1 MNVQELI
8 EELECLEVAT
18 DSLDFLKGANFAT
31 ERAINLAKQLN
42 EPEKPTVKQ
51 FVADWF
57 EDNFEE
63 LDWELGGVLINAF
76 NTNRNERSDF
86 QDWLV
91 DTTNYPIETLIR
103 MKLFGYEV
111 EKEPLYAVKGLTDYF
126 RYDNK
131 VILFNDKQEALEI
144 ANKIGEC
151 CEIEEFDYI
160 NDLNFILI
168 SDLRNDEQTDE
179 KEPLYYVKLPEI
191 GYMRF
196 GYRYFYSE
204 NIEEAKKYTEQ
215 EIKAIDERY
224 WPFAVKVEGE

>member
-31 ERAINLAKQLN
+31 ERAINLAKQLE
-42 EPEKPTVKQ
+42 EPIKVVVPK
-51 FVADWF
+51 FVAEW
-57 EDNFEE
+57 
-63 LDWELGGVLINAF
+63 LDKHKYSTDIIDLFLSVEYA
-76 NTNRNERSDF
+76 TDSDGF
-86 QDWLV
+86 IAEKWDYSGEFYDWLNNSADV
-91 DTTNYPIETLIR
+91 QFTLCDAMR
-103 MKLFGYEV
+103 YGYEV
-111 EKEPLYAVKGLTDYF
+111 M
-126 RYDNK
+126 
-131 VILFNDKQEALEI
+131 
-144 ANKIGEC
+144 
-151 CEIEEFDYI
+151 
-160 NDLNFILI
+160 
-168 SDLRNDEQTDE
+168 

-196 GYRYFYSE
+196 GFCIPITE